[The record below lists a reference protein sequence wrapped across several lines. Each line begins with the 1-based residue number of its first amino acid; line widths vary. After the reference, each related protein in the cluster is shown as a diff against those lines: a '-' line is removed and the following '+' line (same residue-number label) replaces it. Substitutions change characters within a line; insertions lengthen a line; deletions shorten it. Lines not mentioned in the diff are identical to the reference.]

1 MYDNSDVFKT
11 RHKYNQQNAE
21 QKHWNKTKEKHYKWK
36 NKSKKTVKSML
47 STHFFFF
54 VAFQVF
60 VLSALIFLKAQASS
74 WLKRH
79 EYLKVFEQCLAYK
92 PQFIGFAILFWLVEN
107 SLEGRFGFSKKLVK
121 IWDCVQVWESTT
133 HMNHNSK

>member
-21 QKHWNKTKEKHYKWK
+21 QKHWNKTKKKHYKWK

-47 STHFFFF
+47 STHLFF